1 MRLINSVL
9 LKSTIYNYET
19 GMTLVDK
26 PTYVLFTSKSCQL
39 CKTVKQNVLIL
50 EKKYKDKVDFCEL
63 NIDRSPTASNGM
75 GIEYIP
81 YSFATS
87 KRDDPDPWRITG
99 NPPLTELTNVIE
111 EIINMA

>member
-26 PTYVLFTSKSCQL
+26 PTYVLFTSKSCPL
-39 CKTVKQNVLIL
+39 CKTVKDSVSRL
-50 EKKYKDKVDFCEL
+50 EKQYKDKVDFCEL
-63 NIDRSPTASNGM
+63 NIDKSPNASAGM

-81 YSFATS
+81 YSFATG
-87 KRDDPDPWRITG
+87 KRNDPDPWRITG
-99 NPPLTELTNVIE
+99 NPPITELTNVIE